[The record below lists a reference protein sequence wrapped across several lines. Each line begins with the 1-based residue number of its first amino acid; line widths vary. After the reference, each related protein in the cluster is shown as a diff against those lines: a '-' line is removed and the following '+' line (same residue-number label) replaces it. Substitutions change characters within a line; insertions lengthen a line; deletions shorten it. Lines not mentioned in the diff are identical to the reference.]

1 MDIHR
6 KNRILKVA
14 LLALCVSFAGCGG
27 GLDDQPDLG
36 LVKGTVTF
44 EGDPL
49 ADASITFMPD
59 SGRPASATT
68 DEAGYYELT
77 YIRNTPGCKIGHS
90 KVMITSSSEGEN
102 EMDAEGDDALVDVT
116 TLREE
121 LPEKYNTNTELEADV
136 KAGENTFD
144 FDLKKS

>member
-1 MDIHR
+1 MDFHR
-6 KNRILKVA
+6 NNRIINVA

-27 GLDDQPDLG
+27 GLNDQPDLG

-44 EGDPL
+44 EGAPL
-49 ADASITFMPD
+49 SGASITFIPD

-68 DEAGYYELT
+68 DDGGYYELI

-90 KVMITSSSEGEN
+90 KVMITSGPEGEN
-102 EMDAEGDDALVDVT
+102 EMDAEGDDATVDVT
-116 TLREE
+116 TLKEE
-121 LPEKYNTNTELEADV
+121 LPEKYNTNTKLEADV
-136 KAGENTFD
+136 KAGENNFD